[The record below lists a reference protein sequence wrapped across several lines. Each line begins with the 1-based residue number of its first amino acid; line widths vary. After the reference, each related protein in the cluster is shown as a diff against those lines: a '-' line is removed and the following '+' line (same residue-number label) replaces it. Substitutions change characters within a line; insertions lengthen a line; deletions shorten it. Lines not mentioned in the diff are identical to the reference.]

1 MKKIKIWFVYEKVID
16 KSGRFSKLTRE
27 VIKLINGL
35 ERVYDKRIFDLR
47 AIEYKRFLL
56 EHKKIGIDRRNLPLT
71 LINKK
76 IFFIKE
82 LPSIVQL
89 KKEIKKLK

>member
-1 MKKIKIWFVYEKVID
+1 MKKIKIWFVYEKVMD
-16 KSGRFSKLTRE
+16 ASGRFSKLTRE

-35 ERVYDKRIFDLR
+35 ERVYDKEIFDLR

-56 EHKKIGIDRRNLPLT
+56 EHKKIGIDKKNLPIT

-82 LPSIVQL
+82 LPSIIQL